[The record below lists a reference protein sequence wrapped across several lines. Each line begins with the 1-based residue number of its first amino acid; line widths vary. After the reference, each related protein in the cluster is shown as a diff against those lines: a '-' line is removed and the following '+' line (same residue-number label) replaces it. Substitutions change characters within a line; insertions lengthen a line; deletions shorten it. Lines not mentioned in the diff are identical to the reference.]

1 MFIYLFI
8 FICMYVCISSRRGRT
23 PWALIFTRYTYMY
36 ICIYVCIYIYICK
49 CMYIYIYV
57 CMYVCIY
64 VMIFLHLET
73 CLHESILVSLPLRHL
88 LFPHYCN
95 TIARLL
101 RSVRPPP
108 DPLLYGIHNTTLVVA
123 ILCRGQ
129 PGSCYSTGLALRG
142 ILHRHAP

>member
-1 MFIYLFI
+1 
-8 FICMYVCISSRRGRT
+8 
-23 PWALIFTRYTYMY
+23 
-36 ICIYVCIYIYICK
+36 
-49 CMYIYIYV
+49 MYIYIYV

-108 DPLLYGIHNTTLVVA
+108 RPPFVWHTQYNT
-123 ILCRGQ
+123 
-129 PGSCYSTGLALRG
+129 GSGN
-142 ILHRHAP
+142 IM